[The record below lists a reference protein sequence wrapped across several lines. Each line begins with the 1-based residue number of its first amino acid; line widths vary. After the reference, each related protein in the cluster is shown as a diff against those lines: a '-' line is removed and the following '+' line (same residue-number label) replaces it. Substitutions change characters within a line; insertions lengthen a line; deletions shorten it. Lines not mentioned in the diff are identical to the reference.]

1 MLYELV
7 IGSKFGNGSERKSA
21 GNRAGGSYG
30 GCAFMP
36 SSAASLG
43 SPVARQSPP
52 SCFGCRLRGEAGT
65 AGTYR
70 LAIWPTLRWSP
81 RCGLP
86 AVLLASSAAI
96 SATLLA
102 LAFDPASMGSIGTR
116 QEQLLPNLLPN
127 SVARARLTGTKNV
140 SRRRKAR

>member
-7 IGSKFGNGSERKSA
+7 IGSKFGNGGERKST

-52 SCFGCRLRGEAGT
+52 SCFGCCLRGEAGT
-65 AGTYR
+65 AGIAADDAGRT
-70 LAIWPTLRWSP
+70 AGSP
-81 RCGLP
+81 QRG
-86 AVLLASSAAI
+86 
-96 SATLLA
+96 
-102 LAFDPASMGSIGTR
+102 G
-116 QEQLLPNLLPN
+116 Q
-127 SVARARLTGTKNV
+127 
-140 SRRRKAR
+140 RKAGQIASR